1 MIKMKK
7 SGFLLTEVLLAL
19 GIFSVLL
26 LAFSYLFLISLSSSY
41 YSGQEVQAQALL
53 SENLEATRIV
63 RQESWDNLIN
73 GTFYPHFE
81 NGHWSLMATTSAE
94 TIGPFTRKI
103 EITDCYRNEQ
113 GELVP
118 EPGRLDPSTKKI
130 ISSLSWQGAIAKT
143 ASATAYLT
151 RYLDNLVWK
160 QTLKEEFDQAEMD
173 LIHTIDPPLEDGEF
187 ELLGGCVAGD
197 PESLIYDDQFRN
209 GWRVN
214 CTGLPFWKW
223 LLCQFLQFFSNASVD
238 PASTTYTWNGSAKSI
253 KITLKP
259 SGWSWI
265 RIFNYEGVCTKGFK
279 NLHFYGYN
287 PSTEEITFYLTA
299 HYGEWETSLI
309 TLPPG
314 VWTEV
319 SLDYDTLEDYENDL
333 EDLYFHKSIPSGSP
347 NLVFYLDQIELTGGV
362 GGYFTKGTLTSS
374 VFDAGQSSAFNRI
387 EFDAEIPLNT
397 SVGFQLAVAD
407 SPDGPWHF
415 TGPDGTD
422 QENDLYTDPEGEGI
436 RVPGNVGRYAR
447 YKAYLKSEDGEN
459 TPIVYEVRLNYSP

>member
-1 MIKMKK
+1 MSRQNKLLGY

-26 LAFSYLFLISLSSSY
+26 LAFSYLFLIGLSSSH
-41 YSGQEVQAQALL
+41 YSGQEIQAQALL
-53 SENLEATRIV
+53 SESLEAARIV

-160 QTLKEEFDQAEMD
+160 QTTQAEFDAGEKEYVETTLVNDGEVQLQGGCEDNPAGAWIYDEEFQNTWQIHPSAKDNIKEITQAEGQVYEGERA
-173 LIHTIDPPLEDGEF
+173 LEI
-187 ELLGGCVAGD
+187 
-197 PESLIYDDQFRN
+197 SS
-209 GWRVN
+209 
-214 CTGLPFWKW
+214 
-223 LLCQFLQFFSNASVD
+223 FSG
-238 PASTTYTWNGSAKSI
+238 ASTKLRNKGDICTLGFRRLEFYAYNSADIPQSFQI
-253 KITLKP
+253 
-259 SGWSWI
+259 GGHWDQN
-265 RIFNYEGVCTKGFK
+265 FV
-279 NLHFYGYN
+279 
-287 PSTEEITFYLTA
+287 
-299 HYGEWETSLI
+299 
-309 TLPPG
+309 
-314 VWTEV
+314 EV
-319 SLDYDTLEDYENDL
+319 SLSPQSWELISLSYADV
-333 EDLYFHKSIPSGSP
+333 SGG
-347 NLVFYLDQIELTGGV
+347 NEVNFDFIFFKEGNYQNGTKFYLDNVTLDGGI
-362 GGYFTKGTLTSS
+362 GGYYQLGILTSS

-436 RVPGNVGRYAR
+436 RIPGNVGRYTR
-447 YKAYLKSEDGEN
+447 YKAYLKSEDGKN
-459 TPIVYEVRLNYSP
+459 TPIVYEVRINYSP